1 MVDNMTQKERI
12 IHMIDKIKE
21 RIEKCEPVSTVLIV
35 QTSEF
40 IEDAYNDREIDL
52 NTFNGLRHRLKT
64 TANSFPLNCS
74 CTGKK

>member
-1 MVDNMTQKERI
+1 MTPKERAVY
-12 IHMIDKIKE
+12 MMEKIKE
-21 RIEKCEPVSTVLIV
+21 KINKCEPMSTVFLA

-40 IEDAYNDREIDL
+40 IQDSYNDREIDV
-52 NTFNGLRHRLKT
+52 NTFNELRHTLRT